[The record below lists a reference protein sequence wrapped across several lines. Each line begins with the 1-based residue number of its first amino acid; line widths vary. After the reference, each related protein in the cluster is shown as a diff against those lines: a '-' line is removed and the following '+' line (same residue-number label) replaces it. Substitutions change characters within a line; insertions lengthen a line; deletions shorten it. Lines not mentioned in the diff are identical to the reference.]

1 MSKAG
6 VIYEEDSSVEERERL
21 EIVKDGRSLRDKGA
35 GGWKMDG
42 RVRVWWAGRK
52 YDWNETV
59 MVASVDAGWT

>member
-6 VIYEEDSSVEERERL
+6 VIYGQDSSGGERL
-21 EIVKDGRSLRDKGA
+21 EMVEDGRRLRDKGA

-59 MVASVDAGWT
+59 MVASVSAGWT